1 MRRVVGDA
9 GQALPLFIW
18 VTGVVLFV
26 AFAFFAFAQAAVAR
40 NGAQTAADAAALAAA
55 NDARAELA
63 EGLLQAVED
72 GEEWLDWLEGRGA
85 LGGTARSEAARL
97 AAANSATVSGF
108 GVEDTNG
115 WPGYRVSVE
124 LNDSVGDSIIPGTE
138 GMYAKAV
145 AASVVEPLCEGMKD
159 NANVSFRCSNGSEYE
174 FDADDMSFDDLPDL
188 ADMYSVHL
196 VK

>member
-1 MRRVVGDA
+1 MRRSAGDA

-18 VTGVVLFV
+18 VTGIVLFA
-26 AFAFFAFAQAAVAR
+26 AFAFFAFAQGAVAR

-55 NDARAELA
+55 NDTREELA
-63 EGLLQAVED
+63 EGLVRAVEE

-97 AAANSATVSGF
+97 AGANSATVSGF
-108 GVEDTNG
+108 GVEETNG

-124 LNDSVGDSIIPGTE
+124 MNDSVGDSIIPGTE

-145 AASVVEPLCEGMKD
+145 AVSVVEPLCEVLAD
-159 NANVSFRCSNGSEYE
+159 DSNISFRCSNGGEYE